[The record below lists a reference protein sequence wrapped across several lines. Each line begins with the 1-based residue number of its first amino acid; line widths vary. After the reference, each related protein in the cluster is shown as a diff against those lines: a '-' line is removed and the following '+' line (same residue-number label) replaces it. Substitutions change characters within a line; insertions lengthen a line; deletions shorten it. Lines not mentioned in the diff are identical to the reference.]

1 VLRVSYARLTAAQW
15 HELYPRAI
23 LDEVQKEPR
32 LVESI
37 KSVYDQWSEPRYILR
52 MGR

>member
-1 VLRVSYARLTAAQW
+1 VLRVSYAHLTAAQW